1 MPGEAVARRSNAM
14 SSLFQIGACV
24 CSLVYIHA
32 SPATETY
39 HIGVQW
45 LLGRKAKYR
54 VKVLPSP
61 CTSSPRCSESPNVM
75 RSVSN
80 IMKFNELEIAARYS
94 VKNRN
99 ATELQPKKI
108 Q

>member
-45 LLGRKAKYR
+45 LLGRKAMHR
-54 VKVLPSP
+54 VRVLPSP
-61 CTSSPRCSESPNVM
+61 AQVVQGAPNRRM
-75 RSVSN
+75 
-80 IMKFNELEIAARYS
+80 
-94 VKNRN
+94 
-99 ATELQPKKI
+99 
-108 Q
+108 